1 MSVHQSLASFE
12 NTRVPNFYFF
22 ISQIFGCPLTPYIES
37 IEISRCSKSMVFLNW
52 QSYRFISDI
61 GILEWGSYGLIVRP
75 GIFKW
80 GSYGLGSCSTEG
92 ELASRSPCIRRASK
106 IPLFLPLLLLLTYIP
121 LPDLISYIKSCSL
134 TDWYF

>member
-1 MSVHQSLASFE
+1 M
-12 NTRVPNFYFF
+12 
-22 ISQIFGCPLTPYIES
+22 TPYIES
-37 IEISRCSKSMVFLNW
+37 IEILRCSKSMVFLNW

-80 GSYGLGSCSTEG
+80 GSYGLGSCSAEG
-92 ELASRSPCIRRASK
+92 ELASRSPYIRRASK

-134 TDWYF
+134 TDWYFEREF